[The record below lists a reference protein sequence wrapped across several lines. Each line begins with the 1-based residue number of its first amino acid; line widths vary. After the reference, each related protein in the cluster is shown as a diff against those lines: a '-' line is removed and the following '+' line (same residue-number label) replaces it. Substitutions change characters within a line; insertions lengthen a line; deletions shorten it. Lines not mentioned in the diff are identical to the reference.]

1 MSNPAETLLKVYGG
15 ASVSRIA
22 DLSDPEAAV
31 EALTLRFKDKTAR
44 KKVLKSLPD
53 ESVGFLAFMDKI
65 GRRLRGER
73 LKKRWFLHGYEDF
86 ERRIEPLVNSGV
98 VLVGNAQ
105 AREPVSLETALDQGL
120 LQQWIQVT
128 PGFDGLSG
136 DQPPAREVVSQVS
149 DETRVEVA
157 RRTLVVEFN
166 LLNCVNYVEREG
178 IRLNRDGSPH
188 RSDLKGLAPL
198 LIDRPGSSGSG
209 DSAPDP
215 LSVDGWDLI
224 SFLLS
229 LSESLGMIER
239 DGDVLK
245 SIDRSHGYFMK
256 PLEERLPVLTR
267 AVEHQ
272 RAWSELD
279 AAAWLASGEP
289 PVTGEGDGGFL
300 HEESHGV
307 PLAGP
312 RGSVFA
318 AIRRLNPT
326 DWFDVEETATTITA
340 LELQYLKSALPV
352 PAGDETS
359 PGIFVRS
366 VITNALVHIGGV
378 ELGRGSNKQIRA
390 RLTPIGRNMLG
401 MGEPPE
407 EPNGKGSILVE
418 PNFEITSFLDMIN
431 LHLLYDLS
439 RFAELSR
446 TSERVARYRLHGE
459 SAQFGYARGY
469 AADGIVEL
477 LSEYSA
483 QPLPPS
489 VTFALQDWE
498 RLHRRVSVFVRGDM
512 VAASGRSEPEVIQSG
527 VAFAVHNDDEV
538 ERIDAVHTFVA
549 GGYRD
554 ELARALHAA
563 KPTIIDYEGEI
574 VATLSWI
581 DEERVSAPNGATDLR
596 SLARLQ
602 QIAVLDGDATY
613 RIAPDKV
620 RSNFDGDQGFLEVIS
635 TLRDGLIEGLSPERE
650 IALKSLLGEPAGSR
664 VESMQVLMVSSD
676 DDGDRIARIQ
686 SVSIFI
692 EERLGPRA
700 FKVEKGKAKKLAEA
714 LRKLGIAVEV
724 A

>member
-1 MSNPAETLLKVYGG
+1 MYGA
-15 ASVSRIA
+15 ASVARIA
-22 DLSDPEAAV
+22 EETDPEAAV
-31 EALTLRFKDKTAR
+31 EALSQKFRDKTAR
-44 KKVLKSLPD
+44 KKVLKTLPD
-53 ESVGFLAFMDKI
+53 LSVGFLAFMDKI

-86 ERRIEPLVNSGV
+86 EVRIAPLVQSGV

-128 PGFDGLSG
+128 PGFEGLSG
-136 DQPPAREVVSQVS
+136 SPPPPREVVAQVV
-149 DETRVEVA
+149 DETRVELA

-166 LLNCVNYVEREG
+166 LLNCVSYVEREG

-198 LIDRPGSSGSG
+198 LIDRPGNSGRG

-215 LSVDGWDLI
+215 LTVTGWDLI

-229 LSESLGMIER
+229 LSESLGMVRRE
-239 DGDVLK
+239 GDVL
-245 SIDRSHGYFMK
+245 RSVGQSHDYFLL
-256 PLEERLPVLTR
+256 PLAERLPVLTR
-267 AVEHQ
+267 ALEHQ

-300 HEESHGV
+300 EEESHGA
-307 PLAGP
+307 PLPGP

-326 DWFDVEETATTITA
+326 DWFDIEETATTITS

-366 VITNALVHIGGV
+366 VITNSLTHIGAV
-378 ELGRGSNKQIRA
+378 ELGRGSNNQLRA

-401 MGEPPE
+401 MAEPPD

-418 PNFEITSFLDMIN
+418 PNFEITAFLDMIN
-431 LHLLYDLS
+431 LRLLYDLS

-477 LSEYSA
+477 LSDYSA

-498 RLHRRVSVFVRGDM
+498 RLHRRVSVFVSGDM
-512 VAASGRSEPEVIQSG
+512 VAASGRSDPEVIQSG
-527 VAFAVHNDDEV
+527 VAFAVHDDDQV

-549 GGYRD
+549 QGHAD

-563 KPTIIDYEGEI
+563 KPTIIDYEGD
-574 VATLSWI
+574 VVPTLSWV
-581 DEERVSAPNGATDLR
+581 DEERVKAPNGATDLR
-596 SLARLQ
+596 TLARLQ
-602 QIAVLDGDATY
+602 RIAVIDGEATY

-620 RSNFDGDQGFLEVIS
+620 RSNFPDDTGFDEVIG
-635 TLRDGLIEGLSPERE
+635 TLREGLIEGLSPERE

-664 VESMQVLMVSSD
+664 VESMQVLLVSSD
-676 DDGDRIARIQ
+676 DDGDRIARID
-686 SVSIFI
+686 SVAAFI
-692 EERLGPRA
+692 SDRLGPRA
-700 FKVEKGKAKKLAEA
+700 FQVKKGKAKKLAEA

-724 A
+724 G